1 VYAEREQKRLA
12 SVIGS
17 ALEVKREL
25 SILSQI
31 FEKRVASKY
40 KTPSSHGI
48 CIIGRSTGR
57 LALLHNGHFFYS
69 STQKLDLL
77 KKWVRLCYV

>member
-1 VYAEREQKRLA
+1 MLRESKKDLQ
-12 SVIGS
+12 VIGS

-25 SILSQI
+25 SILSKI

-48 CIIGRSTGR
+48 CVTGRSTGR
-57 LALLHNGHFFYS
+57 LALLHNGHCSDS
-69 STQKLDLL
+69 STQKIGLAQ
-77 KKWVRLCYV
+77 KVG